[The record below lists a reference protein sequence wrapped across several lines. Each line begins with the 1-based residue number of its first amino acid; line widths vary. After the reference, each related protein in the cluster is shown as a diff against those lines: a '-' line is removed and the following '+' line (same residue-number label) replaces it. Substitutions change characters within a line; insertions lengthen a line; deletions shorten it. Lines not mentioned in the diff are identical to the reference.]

1 LLYFFR
7 GVWFGVV
14 GTSFSFLI
22 RLELGQPGT
31 IINDGHVYN
40 CLVTAHGLIM
50 IFFFVMPV
58 LIGGFGKWLIPLHL
72 KIPDMAL
79 PRLNN
84 LRFWLLPCSMFLIV
98 IRAFVGE
105 GVGAGWT
112 IYPPLSRKIAH
123 EGLRMDFAIFSLHV
137 AGLRSILGSLKFNTT
152 IIVKT
157 VNIGKGGRWGEI
169 SLFIWSMFITGFLLI
184 FSLPVLAGG
193 LTMLLTDRKFKT
205 SFFDPVGG
213 GDPVLFQHIFWFFG
227 HPEVYVLILPGFG
240 IISQIIISYSGKQ
253 QTFGHFAMVFAI
265 IGIGLLGFV
274 FWAHHMFT
282 IGLDL
287 DTRAYFTRA
296 TMIIAVPTGIK
307 IFKWLATIYGRP
319 FSFFKDYISLIW
331 AIGFIFLFTLGGVT
345 GIILSKARIDIRLHD
360 TYYVVAHFHY
370 VLSMGAVFS
379 IFAGVIHWWP
389 LVFGKSL
396 NIDLLVSHFW
406 ILFFGVNLTFFPQHF
421 LGLKGMPRRY
431 IDYADCFSF
440 WNQISRFGSL
450 LSIFGVFFFFYI
462 IWERMITNRG
472 MMFFCVSNTQIEWK
486 ILQFPS
492 KNHSFFEANFRK
504 I

>member
-1 LLYFFR
+1 
-7 GVWFGVV
+7 
-14 GTSFSFLI
+14 
-22 RLELGQPGT
+22 
-31 IINDGHVYN
+31 
-40 CLVTAHGLIM
+40 
-50 IFFFVMPV
+50 
-58 LIGGFGKWLIPLHL
+58 
-72 KIPDMAL
+72 MAL

-274 FWAHHMFT
+274 VWAHHMFT

-370 VLSMGAVFS
+370 VLSMGAVFFDFCGS
-379 IFAGVIHWWP
+379 Y
-389 LVFGKSL
+389 SL
-396 NIDLLVSHFW
+396 M
-406 ILFFGVNLTFFPQHF
+406 T
-421 LGLKGMPRRY
+421 
-431 IDYADCFSF
+431 FSF
-440 WNQISRFGSL
+440 WKIVKYWFISISFLNFIFWCKFNFFSSTFFRFKRNAPSL
-450 LSIFGVFFFFYI
+450 YWLCRLFFFLESNFKIWFIIINFWCVFFFLYYM
-462 IWERMITNRG
+462 R
-472 MMFFCVSNTQIEWK
+472 
-486 ILQFPS
+486 
-492 KNHSFFEANFRK
+492 KNDFKSRNDVFLCF
-504 I
+504 